1 MFYTR
6 MHSAGK
12 KDDEIRD
19 CAIIIWR
26 GGGVL
31 KLAK

>member
-26 GGGVL
+26 GGVL